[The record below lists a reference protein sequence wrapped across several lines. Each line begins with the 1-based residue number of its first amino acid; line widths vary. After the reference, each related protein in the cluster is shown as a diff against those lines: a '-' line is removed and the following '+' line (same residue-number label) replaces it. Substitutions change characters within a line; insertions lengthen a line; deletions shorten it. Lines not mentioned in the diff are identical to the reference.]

1 MKYEKTALRFKNA
14 MSACGLSQQE
24 LANRSGIG
32 KSSISH
38 YVNGSNEPGNK
49 AAYALSKVL
58 GVNPAWLMG
67 LDAPMEPVP
76 SGSGLSTAPASSPV
90 APVQLRPD
98 EMELLGK
105 YNMLNDLGRSKAYDY
120 VSDLT
125 ENEKY
130 IQGLEELN
138 KVG

>member
-67 LDAPMEPVP
+67 LDAPMEPSS
-76 SGSGLSTAPASSPV
+76 SGSDQPTVSASSV

-98 EMELLGK
+98 ETELLGK